1 MTQAI
6 VPYIT
11 VSSAR
16 DAIAFYKKAFD
27 ANENSC
33 MPEENGKRIMHADL
47 TIHGGTIFVMDE
59 FPEYGSAQHPSA
71 ERKSP
76 VGIVIQLAAP
86 KDVDAVYAQ
95 ATGAGAKGTQPPSD
109 MFWGARY
116 AAMVDPFGH
125 EWMLNAP
132 LEKK

>member
-11 VSSAR
+11 VSSAP

-27 ANENSC
+27 AKENSR

-59 FPEYGSAQHPSA
+59 FPEYGGAPHPNA

-76 VGIVIQLAAP
+76 VGIVIQLPKP

-95 ATGAGAKGTQPPSD
+95 ATGAGAKGTQAPTD

-116 AAMVDPFGH
+116 AAMIDPFGH
-125 EWMLNAP
+125 EWMLNSP

>member
-1 MTQAI
+1 MQAI
-6 VPYIT
+6 VPYLT
-11 VSSAR
+11 VGNAP
-16 DAIAFYKKAFD
+16 DAIEFYKKAFG
-27 ANENSC
+27 AKENSR

-59 FPEYGSAQHPSA
+59 FPEYGSAQHPNA

-76 VGIVIQLAAP
+76 VGIVIQLPAP

-95 ATGAGAKGTQPPSD
+95 ATAAGATGTQAPTD

-116 AAMVDPFGH
+116 AAMLDPFGH
-125 EWMLNAP
+125 EWMLNSA